1 MSFYNNNDDEKHT
14 SSSNDPSVN
23 GQPEQLE
30 TNPYTPTPYEER
42 LQRDEE
48 NRKRQQKQK
57 GGSKAGYFISAL
69 SGIIVG
75 ALLMWLLVPSLAG
88 QLPGTEN
95 IQKATTSTNTTTNQV
110 ATTVTTDVTTAV
122 EKVSA
127 AVVGIS
133 NYQERQNSLGG
144 FWFGQDFG
152 NAGNNNE
159 EDADLV
165 EAGTG
170 SGVVYKIE
178 GNDAFIITNYH
189 VIENAKRL
197 EITLADGS
205 KKEAELVG
213 GDVWT
218 DLAVIKVNS
227 KDIDTV
233 AQFGDSEV
241 LKKGETVI
249 AIGNPLGLDFY
260 GSVTVGVISGTDRA
274 VPVDLDG
281 DGTEDWQSEVLQTD
295 AAING
300 GNSGGAL
307 ININGDLI
315 GINSMK
321 IADAQVEG
329 LGFAIPINTVIP
341 IVDQLENKGKVVRPA
356 MGITLMDLTDI
367 PAFYQAQTLALP
379 EDITTGVVVGEVVS
393 GSAAAE
399 AGMKQYDVII
409 EMDGQPI
416 ENVIDLR
423 QHLYTKT
430 NVGDELKVKVYRGGE
445 KLDLT
450 LVLKENTN

>member
-1 MSFYNNNDDEKHT
+1 MSFYNDDDENR
-14 SSSNDPSVN
+14 SNLNNEEQQKSVE
-23 GQPEQLE
+23 EQE
-30 TNPYTPTPYEER
+30 RPPYTPVHQQARFGEGSK
-42 LQRDEE
+42 Q
-48 NRKRQQKQK
+48 RQQKNK
-57 GGSKAGYFISAL
+57 NGSKAGYFISAL

-88 QLPGTEN
+88 QLPGGETVQQAN
-95 IQKATTSTNTTTNQV
+95 VNKTTNQISTQV
-110 ATTVTTDVTTAV
+110 NSDVTGAV

-133 NYQERQNSLGG
+133 NYQERKNSIGG
-144 FWFGQDFG
+144 FWFGQNFSDEA
-152 NAGNNNE
+152 NPQ
-159 EDADLV
+159 EDAELV

-178 GNDAFIITNYH
+178 GNEAFIITNYH
-189 VIENAKRL
+189 VIEEAKRI
-197 EITLADGS
+197 EITLEDGS
-205 KKEAELVG
+205 KKEAEVVG
-213 GDVWT
+213 GDIWT
-218 DLAVIKVNS
+218 DLAVIKVEAT
-227 KDIDTV
+227 DIETV
-233 AQFGDSEV
+233 AQFGDSDV
-241 LKKGETVI
+241 LKQGETVI

-281 DGTEDWQSEVLQTD
+281 DGSEDWQSEVLQTD

-307 ININGDLI
+307 VNINGDLI

-329 LGFAIPINTVIP
+329 LGFAIPVNTVIP
-341 IVDQLENKGKVVRPA
+341 IVNQLETNGKVVRPA

-379 EDITTGVVVGEVVS
+379 DNITTGVVVGEVVN
-393 GSAAAE
+393 GSAADQ
-399 AGMKQYDVII
+399 AGMKQYDVIV
-409 EMDGQPI
+409 EMDGEPI
-416 ENVIDLR
+416 ESVIDLR

-430 NVGDELKVKVYRGGE
+430 NVGDELQVKVYRAG
-445 KLDLT
+445 KLMDLT
-450 LVLKENTN
+450 LVLKESTN

>member
-1 MSFYNNNDDEKHT
+1 MSFYNNEDENRSSLNDENLQDLNT
-14 SSSNDPSVN
+14 
-23 GQPEQLE
+23 QQL
-30 TNPYTPTPYEER
+30 TPLQER
-42 LQRDEE
+42 LRREE
-48 NRKRQQKQK
+48 EEKKEKRLNNAR

-75 ALLMWLLVPSLAG
+75 ALLMWILLPSLAG
-88 QLPGTEN
+88 QLPN
-95 IQKATTSTNTTTNQV
+95 NKVVQNTTNKTNQV
-110 ATTVTTDVTTAV
+110 ATTVTSDITTAV
-122 EKVSA
+122 DKASD

-133 NYQERQNSLGG
+133 NYQVKQNSLDN
-144 FWFGQDFG
+144 FWFGQGFG
-152 NAGNNNE
+152 DQTQQDNN
-159 EDADLV
+159 DGDLV

-170 SGVVYKIE
+170 SGVIYKKE
-178 GNDAFIITNYH
+178 KGKAFIITNYH
-189 VIENAKRL
+189 VIENAERL
-197 EITLADGS
+197 EITLEDGS

-213 GDVWT
+213 GDIWT
-218 DLAVIKVNS
+218 DLAVIKV
-227 KDIDTV
+227 DADGIETV

-241 LKKGETVI
+241 LKQGETVI

-281 DGTEDWQSEVLQTD
+281 DGSEDWQSEVLQTD

-307 ININGDLI
+307 VNINGDLI

-321 IADAQVEG
+321 IADTSVEG

-341 IVDQLENKGKVVRPA
+341 IINQLETNGKVIRPA
-356 MGITLMDLTDI
+356 MGITLIDLTDI

-379 EDITTGVVVGEVVS
+379 DDIKTGVVVGEVVK
-393 GSAAAE
+393 GSAADE
-399 AGMKQYDVII
+399 AGMKQYDVIV
-409 EMDGQPI
+409 EMDGEKI
-416 ENVIDLR
+416 ESVIDLR

-430 NVGDELKVKVYRGGE
+430 NVGDDLKVKVYRGGD
-445 KLDLT
+445 LIDLT